1 MKSRP
6 WGRKSEPAFTLPPS
20 AFTLLPH
27 RLPRPPQSNRHPA
40 AAVIH
45 NGLSTEKLSTS
56 LPAGLC
62 KTFSPSRLRTRIY
75 KYRSPVGCSRGVYA
89 SLWKRVHAVVA
100 PCPAPPCA
108 GWGRAKAKADAPSRS
123 AEPCRLCAESLC
135 AKAECTRP
143 TPLLPVRSPRGYLS
157 TAEPRPLMGEL
168 PCAKAECTR
177 QTPPLPVRSPRGNLS
192 TAEPLPA
199 CVPNHCV
206 QRRKCTR
213 PTPPLPVRSPR
224 DSLST
229 AAPLPVDG
237 RSAERKGG
245 SAQGQPRPCPCT
257 LPAATCLRPC
267 PRPLMGVAPCV
278 LPAVA
283 CLRPRP
289 RRLNGHPASAGGR
302 ENDRMAHRRT
312 TTPTHRTQRGNDTCT
327 IRVPRRKGAQSV
339 VHNLYFSS
347 SRPASFCTTFPQSCT
362 DRPVKCRKEHKSLLE
377 GLIFRVLPPAFP
389 TYPPKA
395 IVQNTPAPP
404 PFSPRKTPR
413 FAPTR
418 NRARTLAS
426 AERDNTPRPAHS
438 SRFQRDTNES
448 VARRKLIF
456 APPKAENGGVCGL
469 KC

>member
-362 DRPVKCRKEHKSLLE
+362 DRPVKCRKEHKSPPE
-377 GLIFRVLPPAFP
+377 CLIFRVLPPAFP
-389 TYPPKA
+389 PFPPKA
-395 IVQNTPAPP
+395 IV
-404 PFSPRKTPR
+404 
-413 FAPTR
+413 
-418 NRARTLAS
+418 
-426 AERDNTPRPAHS
+426 
-438 SRFQRDTNES
+438 
-448 VARRKLIF
+448 
-456 APPKAENGGVCGL
+456 
-469 KC
+469 